1 MLNYSIIMRGN
12 PTNKEED
19 KKAYGVTQYNEV
31 MDLNKF
37 ASHIATHGCVYS
49 RADIAAILTLA
60 VDCLKEQLL
69 AGQKVQLGDLGN
81 FSLNMS
87 CKGALT
93 AEMFNPAIHVKK
105 VYPIWDRGDV
115 FGNLKDEVEYS
126 LVASRK
132 AQKAVLKGIKAG
144 ETTVDLAEGEEEES
158 GEADV

>member
-31 MDLNKF
+31 MSLDKF
-37 ASHIATHGCVYS
+37 AAHIATHGCVYS
-49 RADIAAILTLA
+49 RADIGAILTLA

-93 AEMFNPAIHVKK
+93 AEMFNPDIHVKK
-105 VYPIWDRGDV
+105 VYPIWERGEMFEDM
-115 FGNLKDEVEYS
+115 KDKVVYN
-126 LVASRK
+126 LVASRR
-132 AQKAVLKGIKAG
+132 AQKAVLKAIKAG
-144 ETTVDLAEGEEEES
+144 ETTVDFSDGETEES

>member
-1 MLNYSIIMRGN
+1 M
-12 PTNKEED
+12 
-19 KKAYGVTQYNEV
+19 
-31 MDLNKF
+31 
-37 ASHIATHGCVYS
+37 
-49 RADIAAILTLA
+49 
-60 VDCLKEQLL
+60 KEQLL

-115 FGNLKDEVEYS
+115 FGNLKDEVEYN

-132 AQKAVLKGIKAG
+132 AQKAVLKAIKAG
-144 ETTVDLAEGEEEES
+144 ETTVDLADGEEEES